1 MFNSISKSALFNHSQ
16 SILVWKLL
24 FWFILALL
32 LYLTLTPTPPKPISF
47 NQIDKLYH
55 FSAFAGFTFVFTI
68 AFRQIKS
75 GYILLLSIILG
86 IVIEVIQHYIPNRG
100 FSIADMIADLIGV
113 LAGFWLARKIMPSTS
128 EVIK

>member
-1 MFNSISKSALFNHSQ
+1 MFKVISKLPLFSYNRYL
-16 SILVWKLL
+16 IAWKLL

-86 IVIEVIQHYIPNRG
+86 IVIEVIQYYIPNRG

-128 EVIK
+128 EVK